1 MTLQIHTWLVADELL
16 IYRSS
21 FFKNSLTNQFP
32 GLKSPFRAPFVLL
45 ANLTIAIPSPT
56 CLAFSFLARVA
67 LSYFCSWHS
76 AWLPGTAGTASWFMW
91 RSKIQRCGVPV
102 RRALRPPTKKVD
114 GLGVSFASWTRVRVT
129 GPAYHKKKQ
138 LWLPNV
144 CVPCRFDQ
152 VSASKE
158 GPKFKT
164 KGYNPC
170 GKL

>member
-1 MTLQIHTWLVADELL
+1 
-16 IYRSS
+16 
-21 FFKNSLTNQFP
+21 
-32 GLKSPFRAPFVLL
+32 
-45 ANLTIAIPSPT
+45 
-56 CLAFSFLARVA
+56 VA